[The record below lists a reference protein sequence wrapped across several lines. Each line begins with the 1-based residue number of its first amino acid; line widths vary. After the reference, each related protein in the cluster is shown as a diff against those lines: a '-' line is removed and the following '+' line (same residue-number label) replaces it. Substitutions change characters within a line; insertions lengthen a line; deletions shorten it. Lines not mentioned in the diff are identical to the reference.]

1 MVGDDANVGIDDGD
15 VLARIL
21 VGEMD
26 AASSEVSVM
35 VTIVR
40 NKGGWRVKIKNL
52 PRSDSDSNFKVG
64 RCSSVQNMVS
74 CRSLSKV
81 SRNDII
87 CDEIY

>member
-15 VLARIL
+15 VFAGML
-21 VGEMD
+21 VDEMD

-40 NKGGWRVKIKNL
+40 NKGGSRVEITNL
-52 PRSDSDSNFKVG
+52 PRSDCDSNFEVG

-74 CRSLSKV
+74 CISLSKV